1 LDDFKGK
8 ISRFKDLAAVGTSN
22 SISSLISGIFW
33 IFMASLLGTEGYGQ
47 FSYFIAIASIASVI
61 AFLGIG
67 NTIIIYTAKK
77 EKFQSELYSL
87 AIISGIVA
95 SIVVFV
101 VFQNLGMSVFVI
113 GTIVFSIITSET
125 LGRKNYQ
132 KYGKIIIVQKIIQ
145 VGLALGLYYVMGI
158 DGLILGYGISYLPFI
173 ALFYKKLNFKKINFP
188 IIKKYFPFMMD
199 NYGINISRRLSQSL
213 DKLII
218 LPFFGFMLLGNY
230 QLSLQIL
237 VLMSIIPNS
246 VFQYILPQDAT
257 GRKLKKLKTYTIL
270 LSIVFAIV
278 GIFGAPIVLP
288 ILFPDFEDAIEL
300 IQIMSIA
307 IIPLTVG
314 LIYSSKFLGN
324 ENSKPVLYSSIIF
337 IIIQISLIIV
347 LGDIYG
353 IIGIAIAAVFAYT
366 GRSIYFIIED
376 KRSGIKNEN
385 S

>member
-1 LDDFKGK
+1 MDEFRGK
-8 ISRFKDLAAVGTSN
+8 IDKIKDLAAVGTSN
-22 SISSLISGIFW
+22 SIGSLISGIFW

-87 AIISGIVA
+87 AIILGIVA

-125 LGRKNYQ
+125 LGQKNYQ

-199 NYGINISRRLSQSL
+199 NYGLNISRRLSQSL

-230 QLSLQIL
+230 QLSFQIL
-237 VLMSIIPNS
+237 VLMSIIPIS

-314 LIYSSKFLGN
+314 LMYSSKFLGN

-353 IIGIAIAAVFAYT
+353 IIGIAIAAVFAHT

-376 KRSGIKNEN
+376 KRS
-385 S
+385 